1 MSARVLIVEDDDI
14 IREFVSIALRGVGYD
29 VTTASHGAAA
39 LDIVNADEPGLI
51 LLDMRMPVMDGWQF
65 SRLYREFPAPRA
77 PVIVVTAAQD
87 ARETAA
93 GVAHVTGLFC
103 LVHDRSHEGAEPAN
117 AHQALAHFRGEI
129 AFFTDPLQQLLEIRA
144 ALTLIGVKY
153 PFRGVIDDL
162 ADALEMVGGAVDD
175 GFEQADQQAR
185 PVDRPQMRLHRSPDE
200 YRERLRVMVAHR
212 DQKLA
217 AVDCPIPK
225 KAQVFGTGRHN
236 SEGVVW

>member
-1 MSARVLIVEDDDI
+1 MSGGVLIVEDDDI

-93 GVAHVTGLFC
+93 EVDADGYLAKPFHI
-103 LVHDRSHEGAEPAN
+103 AE
-117 AHQALAHFRGEI
+117 
-129 AFFTDPLQQLLEIRA
+129 LLDVVGRYA
-144 ALTLIGVKY
+144 AT
-153 PFRGVIDDL
+153 
-162 ADALEMVGGAVDD
+162 A
-175 GFEQADQQAR
+175 
-185 PVDRPQMRLHRSPDE
+185 
-200 YRERLRVMVAHR
+200 
-212 DQKLA
+212 
-217 AVDCPIPK
+217 
-225 KAQVFGTGRHN
+225 
-236 SEGVVW
+236 